1 MSKPMFTLNGGS
13 GLRCKGI
20 QRRSFLKAGALGFGA
35 LTLADVLRGEAAAG
49 IRSSNKA
56 IINIHLDGGPP
67 QMDLIDPKPNAPSE
81 IRGEFNSIRTKIPG
95 LHLTELLPRLAAHA
109 DKYVFL
115 RSLVGADEKHD
126 AFQCQS
132 GFKEKELVGVGGRPA
147 MGCALNQ
154 LLDKSGDTAPGFVD
168 LLQGRPFVRNSA
180 RPGFL
185 GLTNG
190 AYRPDISQMFPLA
203 LSTGMQAELNKQS
216 YGRSDSLALSPG
228 LTVDR
233 LRNRVALQQ
242 SLDTLRRDLDASG
255 SMAALDKFTQLSLG
269 ILTSGKFADAIDLSK
284 EDPKVL
290 DRYTPRIVAPEW
302 TGVIGDTME
311 SPKAAQKF
319 LLARRL
325 IEAGVRC
332 VSLSIGDFDTHE
344 ANFPRIRY
352 LGPLLDHAL
361 DTLVTDLD
369 ERGMLNDVMIIVWGE
384 FGRSPRISANGGR
397 EHWPQVSMGIM
408 AGGGLKTGQ
417 VIGSTDR
424 YAAEAASRPVHY
436 QDVFA
441 TLYRHLGI
449 DARGTTIMDT
459 TGRPHSLL
467 DVGQPIAELI

>member
-1 MSKPMFTLNGGS
+1 MFTLNGGS

-255 SMAALDKFTQLSLG
+255 SMAALDKFT
-269 ILTSGKFADAIDLSK
+269 
-284 EDPKVL
+284 
-290 DRYTPRIVAPEW
+290 
-302 TGVIGDTME
+302 
-311 SPKAAQKF
+311 
-319 LLARRL
+319 
-325 IEAGVRC
+325 
-332 VSLSIGDFDTHE
+332 
-344 ANFPRIRY
+344 
-352 LGPLLDHAL
+352 
-361 DTLVTDLD
+361 
-369 ERGMLNDVMIIVWGE
+369 
-384 FGRSPRISANGGR
+384 
-397 EHWPQVSMGIM
+397 
-408 AGGGLKTGQ
+408 
-417 VIGSTDR
+417 
-424 YAAEAASRPVHY
+424 
-436 QDVFA
+436 
-441 TLYRHLGI
+441 
-449 DARGTTIMDT
+449 
-459 TGRPHSLL
+459 
-467 DVGQPIAELI
+467 

>member
-1 MSKPMFTLNGGS
+1 MRPPICTGMN
-13 GLRCKGI
+13 
-20 QRRSFLKAGALGFGA
+20 RRSFLKAGVLGFGG
-35 LTLADVLRGEAAAG
+35 LTFADMLRFEAAAG
-49 IRSSNKA
+49 VHSSNKA

-67 QMDLIDPKPNAPSE
+67 QMDLIDPKPDAPSE
-81 IRGEFNSIRTKIPG
+81 IRGEFGSIRTKIPG
-95 LHLTELLPRLAAHA
+95 FHLTELLPRLAAHA

-115 RSLVGADEKHD
+115 RSLVGADGNHN

-132 GFKEKELVGVGGRPA
+132 GFNEKDLAGVGGRPA
-147 MGCALNQ
+147 MGCVVNK
-154 LLDKSGDTAPGFVD
+154 LLGKSQDIAPGFVD
-168 LLQGRPFVRNSA
+168 LMQGRPFVRNSA

-185 GLTNG
+185 GPTNS
-190 AYRPDISQMFPLA
+190 AYRPDISHLFPLA
-203 LSTGMQAELNKQS
+203 LSVGMKAELE
-216 YGRSDSLALSPG
+216 GRSTGRSESLALTQG
-228 LTVDR
+228 LSVDR
-233 LRNRVALQQ
+233 LEDRVGLLRN
-242 SLDTLRRDLDASG
+242 LDTIRRDVDNSG

-269 ILTSGKFADAIDLSK
+269 ILTSGKFADALDLEK

-290 DRYTPRIVAPEW
+290 ARYTPRIVMPEMRE
-302 TGVIGDTME
+302 TME
-311 SPKAAQKF
+311 SPKSAQKF

-344 ANFPRIRY
+344 DNFTRIRY

-384 FGRSPRISANGGR
+384 FGRSPKINAKAGR
-397 EHWPQVSMGIM
+397 EHWPQVAMGIM

-424 YAAEAASRPVHY
+424 HAADVTSRPVHY

-449 DARGTTIMDT
+449 DARNTTITDT
-459 TGRPHSLL
+459 TGRPHNLV
-467 DVGQPIAELI
+467 DVGRPIEEVI

>member
-1 MSKPMFTLNGGS
+1 MNEPIFTLHGGPV
-13 GLRCKGI
+13 RHCDGI
-20 QRRSFLKAGALGFGA
+20 SRRSFLKAGAMGFGA
-35 LTLADVLRGEAAAG
+35 FTLADVLRGEAAAG

-269 ILTSGKFADAIDLSK
+269 ILTSGKFADAMDLSK

>member
-1 MSKPMFTLNGGS
+1 MFTLNGGS

-269 ILTSGKFADAIDLSK
+269 ILTSGKFADAMDLSK

-408 AGGGLKTGQ
+408 AGGGLNTGQ

>member
-1 MSKPMFTLNGGS
+1 MFTFHDGPVRYGG
-13 GLRCKGI
+13 

-67 QMDLIDPKPNAPSE
+67 QMDLIDPKPNAPAE
-81 IRGEFNSIRTKIPG
+81 IRGEFSSLRTKIPG

-115 RSLVGADEKHD
+115 RALVGADGKHD

-132 GFKEKELVGVGGRPA
+132 GFTEKDLSAVGGRPA
-147 MGCALNQ
+147 MGCVLNR
-154 LLDKSGDTAPGFVD
+154 LLDRAGDTAPGFVD
-168 LLQGRPFVRNSA
+168 LMQGRPFVRNSA
-180 RPGFL
+180 RPGLL
-185 GLTNG
+185 GVTHS
-190 AYRPDISQMFPLA
+190 AYRPDISHLFPLA
-203 LSTGMQAELNKQS
+203 LSVGMKAEVAQRS
-216 YGRSDSLALSPG
+216 YGRSESLALSQG
-228 LTVDR
+228 LSVRRLEDR
-233 LRNRVALQQ
+233 AALRH
-242 SLDTLRRDLDASG
+242 SLDTIRRDLDGSG

-269 ILTSGKFADAIDLSK
+269 ILTSGKFADALDLTR
-284 EDPKVL
+284 EDPRVL
-290 DRYTPRIVAPEW
+290 ARYTPRIVAPEW
-302 TGVIGDTME
+302 SGTLGETME
-311 SPKAAQKF
+311 SPEAARKF

-332 VSLSIGDFDTHE
+332 VSLSIGDFDTHA
-344 ANFPRIRY
+344 ANFPRMRY

-369 ERGMLNDVMIIVWGE
+369 ERGMLDDVMIIVWGE
-384 FGRSPRISANGGR
+384 FGRSPKISAQGGR
-397 EHWPQVSMGIM
+397 EHWPQVAMGIM

-424 YAAEAASRPVHY
+424 HAAEAASRPVHY

-449 DARGTTIMDT
+449 DARTTTITDP
-459 TGRPHSLL
+459 TGRTHPLVEVGRPIEELL
-467 DVGQPIAELI
+467 

>member
-1 MSKPMFTLNGGS
+1 MFTLSGGS
-13 GLRCKGI
+13 GLRCNGI

-95 LHLTELLPRLAAHA
+95 LHLTELLPRLATHA

-147 MGCALNQ
+147 MGCVLNH

-168 LLQGRPFVRNSA
+168 LLQGRPVVRNSA

-269 ILTSGKFADAIDLSK
+269 ILTSGKFADAMDLSK

-325 IEAGVRC
+325 IEAGVWC

-369 ERGMLNDVMIIVWGE
+369 ERGMLNDVMIVVWGE